1 MRVGGRGTHSRA
13 LPTPGGGGRQAPS
26 TMASTC
32 ARCPSWAMAAEG
44 SREAHRMSVRLYGTA
59 VPGWSVI
66 SRIVRRGQ
74 ACSDGGKTN
83 IDIRDGGFRVSGAQT
98 QTARACCLAL
108 GYGPTAARAC
118 CLALGYGPT
127 AAGPRNSIIARGRR
141 PCRRNQSRDDSS
153 ASLRPSAAFDSTK
166 IPTADTHHFLI

>member
-98 QTARACCLAL
+98 QTAS
-108 GYGPTAARAC
+108 
-118 CLALGYGPT
+118 LALGYGPT

-141 PCRRNQSRDDSS
+141 PCRRNQSRDDRS
-153 ASLRPSAAFDSTK
+153 ASLRPSAAFVSTK